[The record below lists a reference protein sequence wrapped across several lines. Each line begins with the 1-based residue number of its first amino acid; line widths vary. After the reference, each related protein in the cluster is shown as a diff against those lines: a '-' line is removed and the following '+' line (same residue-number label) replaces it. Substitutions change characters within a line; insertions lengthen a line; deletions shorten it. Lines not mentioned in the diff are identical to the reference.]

1 MWLLRK
7 SRAHRNTEE
16 RCTGRWN
23 EVSKCT
29 KLGKDEKRSMRRQAT
44 LMKEMSLFCFFLKDK
59 SHFKLNCTLK
69 LTVFSL
75 YLIDAET
82 LQGHKANVSFF
93 PSNINLDGL

>member
-1 MWLLRK
+1 MYKTRK
-7 SRAHRNTEE
+7 GQEAIYEK
-16 RCTGRWN
+16 TGYTN
-23 EVSKCT
+23 E
-29 KLGKDEKRSMRRQAT
+29 GDEFVV
-44 LMKEMSLFCFFLKDK
+44 LFLKDK

-82 LQGHKANVSFF
+82 LQGRKANVSLF